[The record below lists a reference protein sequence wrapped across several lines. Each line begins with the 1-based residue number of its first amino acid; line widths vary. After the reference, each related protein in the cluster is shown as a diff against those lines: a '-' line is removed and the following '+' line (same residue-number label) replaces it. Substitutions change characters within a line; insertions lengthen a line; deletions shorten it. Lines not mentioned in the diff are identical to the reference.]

1 MYKVYA
7 VISGKNKYHAS
18 FVMKNSNKNQEVA
31 MREHYKRV
39 LNKKSISLLEY
50 YSTESEKLA
59 KDVATN
65 LHKAMTS
72 DVLLIDGSD
81 PEIMMIAD
89 IVEECLE
96 IVTGKKAESI
106 DLRN

>member
-1 MYKVYA
+1 
-7 VISGKNKYHAS
+7 
-18 FVMKNSNKNQEVA
+18 
-31 MREHYKRV
+31 
-39 LNKKSISLLEY
+39 
-50 YSTESEKLA
+50 
-59 KDVATN
+59 
-65 LHKAMTS
+65 MTS

-106 DLRN
+106 DLRS